1 MREGRRWGWQWCPR
15 QLGITEVRR
24 SVTGEGKEKS
34 QCLVVT
40 CSGELRS
47 VEDEIPNTQLKCGSQ
62 GRTWAR
68 NGDLGTPGPSMMAEV
83 MGVGEVPGGVK
94 TGCPYV
100 CKYSLMMAYNVC
112 IFPCLI
118 PYFFLP
124 ELKNCSRSK
133 LEIIFLGV
141 FPPCWL
147 SGVHMF

>member
-1 MREGRRWGWQWCPR
+1 
-15 QLGITEVRR
+15 
-24 SVTGEGKEKS
+24 
-34 QCLVVT
+34 
-40 CSGELRS
+40 
-47 VEDEIPNTQLKCGSQ
+47 
-62 GRTWAR
+62 
-68 NGDLGTPGPSMMAEV
+68 MMAEV
-83 MGVGEVPGGVK
+83 MGVGKVPGGVK

-133 LEIIFLGV
+133 LEIVFLGV

-147 SGVHMF
+147 SGVHMFELNYRPVDYYLVIWRTLQVFAQHLSSFKLKLMFQAPYVP